1 MSNPL
6 VSVCI
11 PVYNNANTV
20 VETIES
26 VFAQTYRNIE
36 LIIVEDASSDDSD
49 SKIREVLSTNNSG
62 IEVVFEHNDKNLGMA
77 GNWNKC
83 LNFCKGKYVKLL
95 CADDKIAPSL
105 IEREVEILEK
115 YPNVVSVESDTAFV
129 DVEGNIRGHYNR
141 YRKSGVVSGKE
152 VANKSLFYRDYFG
165 APLANTFR
173 RDVATKCGGFNP
185 EFNYIIDYEFL
196 LKIGLDG
203 DVYIIHEPLN
213 FFCLRGNSNTASVFK
228 GEEGRRYINEHRMLV
243 QSVADKL
250 GYSKFQVELSVL
262 IRRIMSYLGQWYLRL
277 HMLGAKK

>member
-1 MSNPL
+1 MNNPL
-6 VSVCI
+6 VSICI

-20 VETIES
+20 VETIKS

-36 LIIVEDASSDDSD
+36 LILVEDASTDDSND
-49 SKIREVLSTNNSG
+49 RIKEFLANSQSD
-62 IEVVFEHNDKNLGMA
+62 IAVTFERNDANLGMA

-83 LNFCKGKYVKLL
+83 LSFCKGKYVKLL
-95 CADDKIAPSL
+95 CADDRIAPTL

-115 YPNVVSVESDTAFV
+115 YPNVISVESDTAFV

-141 YRKSGVVSGKE
+141 YRKSGVVPGKT
-152 VANKSLFYRDYFG
+152 VAHKSLFYRDYFG

-173 RDVATKCGGFNP
+173 RDAIERCGGFNP
-185 EFNYIIDYEFL
+185 DYHYIIDYEFL

-213 FFCLRGNSNTASVFK
+213 FFCLRGNSNTASVFR
-228 GEEGRRYINEHRMLV
+228 GEEGKRYINEHRMLV
-243 QSVADKL
+243 QSVAEKL
-250 GYSKFQVELSVL
+250 GYSKFQIELSVL
-262 IRRIMSYLGQWYLRL
+262 IRRIMSFLGQWYLRL

>member
-1 MSNPL
+1 MSKPL
-6 VSVCI
+6 VSICI

-26 VFAQTYRNIE
+26 VFSQTYTNIE
-36 LIIVEDASSDDSD
+36 LIIVDDASSDDSGD
-49 SKIREVLSTNNSG
+49 KIKELLSRTTSN
-62 IEVVFEHNDKNLGMA
+62 IEVTFEHNNSNLGMA
-77 GNWNKC
+77 GNWNRC
-83 LNFCKGKYVKLL
+83 LNLCKGKYVKLL

-105 IEREVEILEK
+105 IEREVEILEE

-141 YRKSGVVSGKE
+141 YRKSGVVSGKV
-152 VANKSLFYRDYFG
+152 VAKKSLFYRDYFG

-173 RDVATKCGGFNP
+173 REASVKCGGFNP
-185 EFNYIIDYEFL
+185 DFNYIIDYEFL
-196 LKIGLDG
+196 LKISLDG

-213 FFCLRGNSNTASVFK
+213 FFCLRGNSNTAAVFR
-228 GEEGRRYINEHRMLV
+228 GEEGKRYISEHRMLV

-250 GYSKFQVELSVL
+250 GFTKFQVELSVL
-262 IRRIMSYLGQWYLRL
+262 IRRLMSFLGQWYLRL